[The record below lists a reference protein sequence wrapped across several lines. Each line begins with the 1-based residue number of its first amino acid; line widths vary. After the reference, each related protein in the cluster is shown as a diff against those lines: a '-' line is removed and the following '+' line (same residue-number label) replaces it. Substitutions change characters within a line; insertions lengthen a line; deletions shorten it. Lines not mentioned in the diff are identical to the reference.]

1 MVTSGKKKKKSSTL
15 QGFHMFSDMQCSLRL
30 KQTLNSFHLWC
41 GLLRQRIQ
49 QWASAKSTSLRASEK
64 GSLRLIP
71 CAIERSSIAVFWDV
85 NSILLCGCE
94 LSQRTR
100 YTTEK
105 MQAIYIISY
114 FMIFVTWCTTKRV
127 CLHFS
132 DHQCSN
138 QSKCITSTFPALQVT
153 QPVFFV
159 CLFMWNQSNEQKIQ
173 SINFTLIW
181 IMRVVQ

>member
-1 MVTSGKKKKKSSTL
+1 MVTEAHYKSHYKCYMVTSGKKKKKSSTL

-105 MQAIYIISY
+105 MQAIYIYNLI
-114 FMIFVTWCTTKRV
+114 
-127 CLHFS
+127 LHDF
-132 DHQCSN
+132 CYLVYN
-138 QSKCITSTFPALQVT
+138 QKGLFTFFRSPM
-153 QPVFFV
+153 F
-159 CLFMWNQSNEQKIQ
+159 
-173 SINFTLIW
+173 
-181 IMRVVQ
+181 